1 MILLDASIGNE
12 ALLFSL
18 GIISCA
24 DSRVPICAT
33 KSPSPPPTPAPD
45 MIRSF
50 EDVKVTPLLF
60 LGFFFFS
67 FFLPFWNLAV
77 IREAEL
83 TPISSM

>member
-12 ALLFSL
+12 ALLFSWE
-18 GIISCA
+18 IISRA

-50 EDVKVTPLLF
+50 EDAKVTLVLL
-60 LGFFFFS
+60 FFFF
-67 FFLPFWNLAV
+67 FALL
-77 IREAEL
+77 EY
-83 TPISSM
+83 SSN